1 MVCYNNYGWKRKF
14 SYLEIE
20 LRKILLLFD
29 FYKSFNGI
37 AYIIKIQNEKQLIY
51 VHVSTVYMNLVI
63 LI

>member
-1 MVCYNNYGWKRKF
+1 MVCYHNYGWKIKF

-20 LRKILLLFD
+20 LCKILLLFD

-51 VHVSTVYMNLVI
+51 VHVSTVYMSLAIVI
-63 LI
+63 